1 MPLVT
6 TEQALAH
13 VKAEEGEDVSV
24 YLGAAEL
31 SAMAYLN
38 RQVYATADDLAAAV
52 LAGDAGDDPILVDD
66 AIRAGIL
73 LTFGHLYRNREDVVA
88 GPSAGAVILPLGAR
102 ALLQPKRVGMGV

>member
-1 MPLVT
+1 MTLVN

-13 VKAEEGEDVSV
+13 LRAEPDDDISV

-38 RQVYATADDLAAAV
+38 RQVYANADDLATAV

-66 AIRAGIL
+66 AIKAAIL
-73 LTFGHLYRNREDVVA
+73 LTLGHLYRNREDVVA
-88 GPSAGAVILPLGAR
+88 GPSAGALALPLGAR
-102 ALLQPKRVGMGV
+102 ALLQSKRIGMGV